1 MRELLSSSFL
11 LGTVLSLVACSG
23 SSDSLPSGDGYGPLG
38 NGSQGSPAPTS
49 APTSTSP
56 PAPTSPTG
64 TATSSPPPSSPPAA
78 DSGAGG
84 WDAGGWAPE
93 AGTYDDAGG
102 WGDAGTVSPEGGG
115 VASTL
120 LSLCVGEVNEVRNQ
134 NGAFPYAESSQL
146 EAYAALAAASDA
158 QSGQAHGYFYQ
169 TNGGGVASTEDE
181 FNGDNVDPGGTAQQ
195 VLNQGLLDDEQNGG
209 GGFDNLVTDQLTQV
223 GCGFAQDSAGN
234 WWVTIAFQ

>member
-1 MRELLSSSFL
+1 MRELFPSTLL
-11 LGTVLSLVACSG
+11 LGAALSLFACTG
-23 SSDSLPSGDGYGPLG
+23 SSDSLPSGDGYGPLS

-56 PAPTSPTG
+56 PAPTSPPG
-64 TATSSPPPSSPPAA
+64 TPTSSPPPSSPPAVE
-78 DSGAGG
+78 AGTG
-84 WDAGGWAPE
+84 DWDAGGGWAPE
-93 AGTYDDAGG
+93 AGTYDAGG
-102 WGDAGTVSPEGGG
+102 WGDAGTVGPEGGG
-115 VASTL
+115 VPSTL
-120 LSLCVGEVNEVRNQ
+120 LSLCVGEINEVRNQ

-169 TNGGGVASTEDE
+169 TNGGGVATTEDE
-181 FNGDNVDPGGTAQQ
+181 FNGDDVDPGGTAQQ

-209 GGFDNLVTDQLTQV
+209 GGFDNLVTNQLSQV
-223 GCGFAQDSAGN
+223 GCGFAQDAAGN